1 MVELFDAFTKGDRE
15 TALVIHQRLQ
25 NLNRFLDY
33 DPGYVAPCKEAMEM
47 LGLPAGPVRK
57 PLLPLNKQ
65 QKTQIRQALADL
77 GLL

>member
-1 MVELFDAFTKGDRE
+1 
-15 TALVIHQRLQ
+15 
-25 NLNRFLDY
+25 
-33 DPGYVAPCKEAMEM
+33 M

-57 PLLPLNKQ
+57 PLLPLNEQ